1 MEENQQA
8 DAKALKQAVK
18 RLFNTPDGE
27 LLRSYLKAIYV
38 DGTSLG
44 QTPELTYYRLGQK
57 ELVMDLLSVADS
69 EEDNHEVQL
78 LS

>member
-8 DAKALKQAVK
+8 DAKALQLAIK
-18 RLFNTPDGE
+18 RLFSTPDGE
-27 LLRSYLKAIYV
+27 LVISDLKRIYV

-57 ELVMDLLSVADS
+57 ELIMDLISVIDS
-69 EEDNHEVQL
+69 EEDNQEVQV